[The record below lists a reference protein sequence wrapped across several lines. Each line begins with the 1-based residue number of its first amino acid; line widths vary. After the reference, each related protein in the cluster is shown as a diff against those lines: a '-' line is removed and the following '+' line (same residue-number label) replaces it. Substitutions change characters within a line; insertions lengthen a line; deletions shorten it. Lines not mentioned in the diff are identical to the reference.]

1 MAEILDS
8 DDDSVCDLT
17 EPEVIDLS
25 ADDTDLAAQ
34 LNAQL
39 DEYIVIDSDSEDDVQ
54 FVSQSPP
61 KRRKT
66 DDDDVT
72 FVKSTPPARPVH
84 DVDADEALARKL
96 HEQINGDVEVV
107 ARPAPASKPAK
118 KTKKRPKN
126 EGPFGGRDVLKK
138 QRTGL
143 FDFLSKKAK
152 SLRIVDVVPNPHSE
166 PGKPLYERFLSA
178 YTFAKTKK
186 VKLLFHGSPSQAV
199 HKSDCHDLHAID
211 AAPIHWLIYAQAPK
225 HPEHSGQRPGPQPPR
240 RVVGAKTRQ
249 RRVLRDPRRGVHGVL
264 RRRAPDDC
272 VCRADGSA
280 VDARGRED
288 RRVERRVAPAPA
300 LHRAHREPDAAPA
313 DGARAQGDE
322 RGGAS
327 TYPQGAQARL
337 ALRVRVPVL
346 CE

>member
-25 ADDTDLAAQ
+25 ADDNDLAAQ

-54 FVSQSPP
+54 FVSESPP

-72 FVKSTPPARPVH
+72 FVKSTPARPVH

-107 ARPAPASKPAK
+107 ARPTPKPSKPSS
-118 KTKKRPKN
+118 KKRTKT

-138 QRTGL
+138 QRIGL

-152 SLRIVDVVPNPHSE
+152 SQRIVDVVPNPHSE

-178 YTFAKTKK
+178 YTFATTKK
-186 VKLLFHGSPSQAV
+186 VKLLFHGSPPQNIPNILAKGLDPNRRGAS
-199 HKSDCHDLHAID
+199 
-211 AAPIHWLIYAQAPK
+211 
-225 HPEHSGQRPGPQPPR
+225 SGQRLGSGEYFGTHAEVSTEYCGGGRQMIVFAVLTDPRSTREGGKIVVSSDVSHQLPLCTVHIANRTPPR
-240 RVVGAKTRQ
+240 PTERALKVTNAAERALIRKERK
-249 RRVLRDPRRGVHGVL
+249 RGWPFG
-264 RRRAPDDC
+264 
-272 VCRADGSA
+272 
-280 VDARGRED
+280 
-288 RRVERRVAPAPA
+288 
-300 LHRAHREPDAAPA
+300 
-313 DGARAQGDE
+313 
-322 RGGAS
+322 
-327 TYPQGAQARL
+327 
-337 ALRVRVPVL
+337 
-346 CE
+346 

>member
-1 MAEILDS
+1 MAEILDDS
-8 DDDSVCDLT
+8 DDSVCDLT

-39 DEYIVIDSDSEDDVQ
+39 DEYIVIDSDSDDDVQ

-61 KRRKT
+61 KRRKA
-66 DDDDVT
+66 DEEEVT
-72 FVKSTPPARPVH
+72 FVKSTPPARPTH

-107 ARPAPASKPAK
+107 ARPTPASKPSAAK
-118 KTKKRPKN
+118 KKPSSKKRPKN

-186 VKLLFHGSPSQAV
+186 VKLLFHGSPPQNIPNILANGLDPNRRGAS
-199 HKSDCHDLHAID
+199 
-211 AAPIHWLIYAQAPK
+211 
-225 HPEHSGQRPGPQPPR
+225 SGQRLGSGEYFGTHARPGAIR
-240 RVVGAKTRQ
+240 
-249 RRVLRDPRRGVHGVL
+249 H
-264 RRRAPDDC
+264 RRA
-272 VCRADGSA
+272 
-280 VDARGRED
+280 
-288 RRVERRVAPAPA
+288 
-300 LHRAHREPDAAPA
+300 
-313 DGARAQGDE
+313 
-322 RGGAS
+322 
-327 TYPQGAQARL
+327 
-337 ALRVRVPVL
+337 
-346 CE
+346 

>member
-54 FVSQSPP
+54 FVAQSPP
-61 KRRKT
+61 KRRKV
-66 DDDDVT
+66 DEEEVT

-107 ARPAPASKPAK
+107 ARPTPASKPAK
-118 KTKKRPKN
+118 KKAPSSKPSSKKRPKN

-178 YTFAKTKK
+178 YTFATTKK
-186 VKLLFHGSPSQAV
+186 VKLLFHGSPPQNIPNILANGLDPNRRGAS
-199 HKSDCHDLHAID
+199 
-211 AAPIHWLIYAQAPK
+211 
-225 HPEHSGQRPGPQPPR
+225 SGQRLGSGEYFGTHAE
-240 RVVGAKTRQ
+240 VSTEYCGGGRQ
-249 RRVLRDPRRGVHGVL
+249 MIVFAVLTDPR
-264 RRRAPDDC
+264 
-272 VCRADGSA
+272 ST
-280 VDARGRED
+280 REGGKI
-288 RRVERRVAPAPA
+288 VVSC
-300 LHRAHREPDAAPA
+300 HRDY
-313 DGARAQGDE
+313 Q
-322 RGGAS
+322 
-327 TYPQGAQARL
+327 
-337 ALRVRVPVL
+337 V
-346 CE
+346 

>member
-39 DEYIVIDSDSEDDVQ
+39 DEYIVIDSDSDDDDVQ

-61 KRRKT
+61 KRRKV
-66 DDDDVT
+66 DEEEVT
-72 FVKSTPPARPVH
+72 FVKSTPPARPAV

-107 ARPAPASKPAK
+107 ARPTPPSKPSAAK
-118 KTKKRPKN
+118 KPSSKKRPKN
-126 EGPFGGRDVLKK
+126 EGPFGGRDVLRK
-138 QRTGL
+138 QRSGL

-178 YTFAKTKK
+178 YTFATTKK

-199 HKSDCHDLHAID
+199 HKIRLS
-211 AAPIHWLIYAQAPK
+211 
-225 HPEHSGQRPGPQPPR
+225 R
-240 RVVGAKTRQ
+240 RVTPSTRRQ
-249 RRVLRDPRRGVHGVL
+249 PRLTG
-264 RRRAPDDC
+264 
-272 VCRADGSA
+272 
-280 VDARGRED
+280 
-288 RRVERRVAPAPA
+288 
-300 LHRAHREPDAAPA
+300 
-313 DGARAQGDE
+313 
-322 RGGAS
+322 
-327 TYPQGAQARL
+327 
-337 ALRVRVPVL
+337 
-346 CE
+346 

>member
-25 ADDTDLAAQ
+25 ADDNDLAAQ

-39 DEYIVIDSDSEDDVQ
+39 DEYIVIDSDSDDDVQ

-72 FVKSTPPARPVH
+72 FVKSTPPARRPVV

-96 HEQINGDVEVV
+96 HEQINGEVEVV
-107 ARPAPASKPAK
+107 ARPTPPSKPAK
-118 KTKKRPKN
+118 KPSSKKRPKN

-152 SLRIVDVVPNPHSE
+152 SLRIVDIQVNPHSE
-166 PGKPLYERFLSA
+166 PGRPLYERFLSA
-178 YTFAKTKK
+178 YTFATTKK
-186 VKLLFHGSPSQAV
+186 MKLLFHGSPQQNIP
-199 HKSDCHDLHAID
+199 AILRNGLD
-211 AAPIHWLIYAQAPK
+211 PGRRGAS
-225 HPEHSGQRPGPQPPR
+225 SGQRLGSGEYFGTHAEVSTEYCGGGRQMIVFAVLTDPRSTREGGKIVVSSDVSHQLPLCTVHIANRTPPR
-240 RVVGAKTRQ
+240 PTERALKVTNAAERALIRKERK
-249 RRVLRDPRRGVHGVL
+249 RGWPFG
-264 RRRAPDDC
+264 
-272 VCRADGSA
+272 
-280 VDARGRED
+280 
-288 RRVERRVAPAPA
+288 
-300 LHRAHREPDAAPA
+300 
-313 DGARAQGDE
+313 
-322 RGGAS
+322 
-327 TYPQGAQARL
+327 
-337 ALRVRVPVL
+337 
-346 CE
+346 

>member
-1 MAEILDS
+1 MAEILDDS
-8 DDDSVCDLT
+8 DDSVCDLT

-39 DEYIVIDSDSEDDVQ
+39 DEYIVIDSDSDDDDVQ

-61 KRRKT
+61 KRRKV
-66 DDDDVT
+66 DEEEVT
-72 FVKSTPPARPVH
+72 FVKSTPPARPAV

-107 ARPAPASKPAK
+107 ARPTPASKPAK
-118 KTKKRPKN
+118 KKAPSSKPSSKKRPKN

-178 YTFAKTKK
+178 YTFATTKK
-186 VKLLFHGSPSQAV
+186 VKLLFHGSPPQNIPNILANGLDPNRRGAS
-199 HKSDCHDLHAID
+199 
-211 AAPIHWLIYAQAPK
+211 
-225 HPEHSGQRPGPQPPR
+225 SGQRLGSGEYFGTHAR
-240 RVVGAKTRQ
+240 TSVISR
-249 RRVLRDPRRGVHGVL
+249 H
-264 RRRAPDDC
+264 RRAPH
-272 VCRADGSA
+272 
-280 VDARGRED
+280 ET
-288 RRVERRVAPAPA
+288 RRPRCPRST
-300 LHRAHREPDAAPA
+300 AAA
-313 DGARAQGDE
+313 
-322 RGGAS
+322 GGK
-327 TYPQGAQARL
+327 
-337 ALRVRVPVL
+337 
-346 CE
+346 

>member
-17 EPEVIDLS
+17 EHEVIDLS
-25 ADDTDLAAQ
+25 ADDNDLAAQ

-39 DEYIVIDSDSEDDVQ
+39 DEYIVIDSDSDDDDVQ

-61 KRRKT
+61 KRRKV
-66 DDDDVT
+66 DEEEVT
-72 FVKSTPPARPVH
+72 FVKSTPPAAVH

-107 ARPAPASKPAK
+107 ARPTPASKPAK
-118 KTKKRPKN
+118 KKAPSSKKRPKN

-186 VKLLFHGSPSQAV
+186 VGNGECDAFLSHSWRDDAPSKWKKMIEF
-199 HKSDCHDLHAID
+199 KSDYEAKHGGDEPRCWLDKACIDQDGDINASLRALPIYLLGSRYFVVFVGESYFNRMWCVLELFTFVRSGGTVDQIMLKPLHGDD
-211 AAPIHWLIYAQAPK
+211 AAAAP
-225 HPEHSGQRPGPQPPR
+225 PARRAPPR
-240 RVVGAKTRQ
+240 RRS
-249 RRVLRDPRRGVHGVL
+249 H
-264 RRRAPDDC
+264 RRAGN
-272 VCRADGSA
+272 RAD
-280 VDARGRED
+280 
-288 RRVERRVAPAPA
+288 
-300 LHRAHREPDAAPA
+300 
-313 DGARAQGDE
+313 
-322 RGGAS
+322 
-327 TYPQGAQARL
+327 
-337 ALRVRVPVL
+337 RVPPR
-346 CE
+346 C

>member
-17 EPEVIDLS
+17 EHEVIDLS
-25 ADDTDLAAQ
+25 ADDNDLAAQ

-39 DEYIVIDSDSEDDVQ
+39 DEYIVIDSDSDDDDVQ

-61 KRRKT
+61 KRRKV
-66 DDDDVT
+66 DEEEVT

-107 ARPAPASKPAK
+107 ARPTPASKPAK
-118 KTKKRPKN
+118 KKAPSSKPSSKKRPKN

-138 QRTGL
+138 QRVGL

-178 YTFAKTKK
+178 YTFATTKK
-186 VKLLFHGSPSQAV
+186 VKLLFHGSPPQAV
-199 HKSDCHDLHAID
+199 HKSDC
-211 AAPIHWLIYAQAPK
+211 
-225 HPEHSGQRPGPQPPR
+225 
-240 RVVGAKTRQ
+240 
-249 RRVLRDPRRGVHGVL
+249 RDTSHRRGSPDSLINLCTGPKTSPTSSRTVWTPIAAA
-264 RRRAPDDC
+264 RRRGKGSEVASTLALTPR
-272 VCRADGSA
+272 CRPST
-280 VDARGRED
+280 
-288 RRVERRVAPAPA
+288 
-300 LHRAHREPDAAPA
+300 AAA
-313 DGARAQGDE
+313 GAR
-322 RGGAS
+322 
-327 TYPQGAQARL
+327 
-337 ALRVRVPVL
+337 
-346 CE
+346 

>member
-61 KRRKT
+61 KRRKV
-66 DDDDVT
+66 DEEEVT
-72 FVKSTPPARPVH
+72 FVKSTPPARPVV

-96 HEQINGDVEVV
+96 HEQINGEVV
-107 ARPAPASKPAK
+107 ARPTPPSKPAK
-118 KTKKRPKN
+118 KPSSKKRPKN

-138 QRTGL
+138 QRVGL

-178 YTFAKTKK
+178 YTFATTKK

-199 HKSDCHDLHAID
+199 HKSNCRDTSRDAGPDSLID
-211 AAPIHWLIYAQAPK
+211 HAQAPK
-225 HPEHSGQRPGPQPPR
+225 HPEHSG
-240 RVVGAKTRQ
+240 
-249 RRVLRDPRRGVHGVL
+249 
-264 RRRAPDDC
+264 
-272 VCRADGSA
+272 
-280 VDARGRED
+280 
-288 RRVERRVAPAPA
+288 
-300 LHRAHREPDAAPA
+300 
-313 DGARAQGDE
+313 
-322 RGGAS
+322 
-327 TYPQGAQARL
+327 
-337 ALRVRVPVL
+337 
-346 CE
+346 

>member
-61 KRRKT
+61 KRRKV
-66 DDDDVT
+66 DEEVT
-72 FVKSTPPARPVH
+72 FVKSTPPVH
-84 DVDADEALARKL
+84 DVDGDEALARKL

-107 ARPAPASKPAK
+107 AGPTPKPSKPSS
-118 KTKKRPKN
+118 KKRPKN

-199 HKSDCHDLHAID
+199 HKIRLS
-211 AAPIHWLIYAQAPK
+211 
-225 HPEHSGQRPGPQPPR
+225 R
-240 RVVGAKTRQ
+240 RVT
-249 RRVLRDPRRGVHGVL
+249 PST
-264 RRRAPDDC
+264 RRRP
-272 VCRADGSA
+272 
-280 VDARGRED
+280 
-288 RRVERRVAPAPA
+288 
-300 LHRAHREPDAAPA
+300 
-313 DGARAQGDE
+313 
-322 RGGAS
+322 
-327 TYPQGAQARL
+327 RL
-337 ALRVRVPVL
+337 TA
-346 CE
+346 

>member
-107 ARPAPASKPAK
+107 ARPTPASKPAK
-118 KTKKRPKN
+118 KKAPSSKPSSKKRPKT

-178 YTFAKTKK
+178 YTFATTKK

-199 HKSDCHDLHAID
+199 HKSIMTST
-211 AAPIHWLIYAQAPK
+211 P
-225 HPEHSGQRPGPQPPR
+225 STRRQP
-240 RVVGAKTRQ
+240 
-249 RRVLRDPRRGVHGVL
+249 
-264 RRRAPDDC
+264 
-272 VCRADGSA
+272 
-280 VDARGRED
+280 
-288 RRVERRVAPAPA
+288 
-300 LHRAHREPDAAPA
+300 
-313 DGARAQGDE
+313 
-322 RGGAS
+322 
-327 TYPQGAQARL
+327 RL
-337 ALRVRVPVL
+337 TG
-346 CE
+346 

>member
-25 ADDTDLAAQ
+25 ADDNDLAAQ

-61 KRRKT
+61 KRRKV
-66 DDDDVT
+66 DDEVT
-72 FVKSTPPARPVH
+72 FVKSTPARPVV

-107 ARPAPASKPAK
+107 ARPTPPSKPSAAK
-118 KTKKRPKN
+118 KPSSKKRPKN

-143 FDFLSKKAK
+143 FDFLGKKAK

-178 YTFAKTKK
+178 YTFATTKK
-186 VKLLFHGSPSQAV
+186 VKLLFHGSPPQAV
-199 HKSDCHDLHAID
+199 HKSIMTST
-211 AAPIHWLIYAQAPK
+211 P
-225 HPEHSGQRPGPQPPR
+225 STRRQP
-240 RVVGAKTRQ
+240 
-249 RRVLRDPRRGVHGVL
+249 
-264 RRRAPDDC
+264 
-272 VCRADGSA
+272 
-280 VDARGRED
+280 
-288 RRVERRVAPAPA
+288 
-300 LHRAHREPDAAPA
+300 
-313 DGARAQGDE
+313 
-322 RGGAS
+322 
-327 TYPQGAQARL
+327 RL
-337 ALRVRVPVL
+337 TA
-346 CE
+346 

>member
-8 DDDSVCDLT
+8 DDSVCDLT

-25 ADDTDLAAQ
+25 ADDNDLAAQ

-39 DEYIVIDSDSEDDVQ
+39 DEYIVIDSDSDDDDVQ

-61 KRRKT
+61 KRRKV
-66 DDDDVT
+66 DEEEVT
-72 FVKSTPPARPVH
+72 FVKSTPPARPPV

-96 HEQINGDVEVV
+96 HEQINGDVSGDVEVV
-107 ARPAPASKPAK
+107 ARPTPKPSAAK
-118 KTKKRPKN
+118 KRRPKN

-186 VKLLFHGSPSQAV
+186 VKLLFHGSPPQNIPNILANGLDPNRRGAS
-199 HKSDCHDLHAID
+199 
-211 AAPIHWLIYAQAPK
+211 
-225 HPEHSGQRPGPQPPR
+225 SGQRLGSGEYFGTHARTSVIATPSPPR
-240 RVVGAKTRQ
+240 LSK
-249 RRVLRDPRRGVHGVL
+249 
-264 RRRAPDDC
+264 
-272 VCRADGSA
+272 
-280 VDARGRED
+280 
-288 RRVERRVAPAPA
+288 
-300 LHRAHREPDAAPA
+300 
-313 DGARAQGDE
+313 
-322 RGGAS
+322 
-327 TYPQGAQARL
+327 
-337 ALRVRVPVL
+337 
-346 CE
+346 

>member
-1 MAEILDS
+1 MFVNACFASAAAPAKRAIRARAEPGHHPPLLKLIRSMAEILDS

-61 KRRKT
+61 KRRKV
-66 DDDDVT
+66 DEEEVT
-72 FVKSTPPARPVH
+72 FVKSTPPARPIH

-96 HEQINGDVEVV
+96 HEQINKDVEVV
-107 ARPAPASKPAK
+107 ARPTPPKKPSS
-118 KTKKRPKN
+118 KKRPKN

-186 VKLLFHGSPSQAV
+186 VKLLFHGSPPQAV
-199 HKSDCHDLHAID
+199 HKSNCRDTSRHRRD
-211 AAPIHWLIYAQAPK
+211 A
-225 HPEHSGQRPGPQPPR
+225 S
-240 RVVGAKTRQ
+240 
-249 RRVLRDPRRGVHGVL
+249 
-264 RRRAPDDC
+264 PD
-272 VCRADGSA
+272 
-280 VDARGRED
+280 
-288 RRVERRVAPAPA
+288 
-300 LHRAHREPDAAPA
+300 
-313 DGARAQGDE
+313 
-322 RGGAS
+322 
-327 TYPQGAQARL
+327 
-337 ALRVRVPVL
+337 
-346 CE
+346 

>member
-61 KRRKT
+61 KRRKV
-66 DDDDVT
+66 DEEEVT
-72 FVKSTPPARPVH
+72 FVKSTPPAPCPVH
-84 DVDADEALARKL
+84 DIDADEALARKL
-96 HEQINGDVEVV
+96 HKQINGDVEVV
-107 ARPAPASKPAK
+107 ARPTPAK
-118 KTKKRPKN
+118 KPSSKKRPKN

-143 FDFLSKKAK
+143 FEFLSKKAK

-178 YTFAKTKK
+178 YTFATTKK

-199 HKSDCHDLHAID
+199 HKIRLS
-211 AAPIHWLIYAQAPK
+211 
-225 HPEHSGQRPGPQPPR
+225 R
-240 RVVGAKTRQ
+240 RVT
-249 RRVLRDPRRGVHGVL
+249 PST
-264 RRRAPDDC
+264 RRRP
-272 VCRADGSA
+272 
-280 VDARGRED
+280 
-288 RRVERRVAPAPA
+288 
-300 LHRAHREPDAAPA
+300 
-313 DGARAQGDE
+313 
-322 RGGAS
+322 
-327 TYPQGAQARL
+327 RL
-337 ALRVRVPVL
+337 TD
-346 CE
+346 

>member
-107 ARPAPASKPAK
+107 ARPTPASKPSAAK
-118 KTKKRPKN
+118 KKPSSKKRPKN

-186 VKLLFHGSPSQAV
+186 VKLLFHGSPPQNIPNILANGLDPNRRGAS
-199 HKSDCHDLHAID
+199 
-211 AAPIHWLIYAQAPK
+211 
-225 HPEHSGQRPGPQPPR
+225 SGQRLGSGEYFGTHARTSVIPTPSPPR
-240 RVVGAKTRQ
+240 LSK
-249 RRVLRDPRRGVHGVL
+249 
-264 RRRAPDDC
+264 
-272 VCRADGSA
+272 
-280 VDARGRED
+280 
-288 RRVERRVAPAPA
+288 
-300 LHRAHREPDAAPA
+300 
-313 DGARAQGDE
+313 
-322 RGGAS
+322 
-327 TYPQGAQARL
+327 
-337 ALRVRVPVL
+337 
-346 CE
+346 

>member
-17 EPEVIDLS
+17 EREVIDLS
-25 ADDTDLAAQ
+25 ADDNDLAAQ

-61 KRRKT
+61 KRRKV
-66 DDDDVT
+66 DEEEVT

-107 ARPAPASKPAK
+107 ARPTPKPSASTKAQSSK
-118 KTKKRPKN
+118 KTSSSKKRPKN

-186 VKLLFHGSPSQAV
+186 VKLLFHGSPPQAV
-199 HKSDCHDLHAID
+199 HKSNCRDTSRHRRDASPDSLVDLRTGPKTSRTSWPTASTPT
-211 AAPIHWLIYAQAPK
+211 AAA
-225 HPEHSGQRPGPQPPR
+225 R
-240 RVVGAKTRQ
+240 
-249 RRVLRDPRRGVHGVL
+249 RRGK
-264 RRRAPDDC
+264 D
-272 VCRADGSA
+272 SA
-280 VDARGRED
+280 
-288 RRVERRVAPAPA
+288 
-300 LHRAHREPDAAPA
+300 AASTSGPTPRSRPSIA
-313 DGARAQGDE
+313 AAGAR
-322 RGGAS
+322 
-327 TYPQGAQARL
+327 
-337 ALRVRVPVL
+337 
-346 CE
+346 

>member
-25 ADDTDLAAQ
+25 ADDNDLAAQ

-61 KRRKT
+61 KRRKV
-66 DDDDVT
+66 DEEEVT

-107 ARPAPASKPAK
+107 ARPTPASKPAK
-118 KTKKRPKN
+118 KSSSKKRPKN

-138 QRTGL
+138 QRVGL

-178 YTFAKTKK
+178 YTFATTKK
-186 VKLLFHGSPSQAV
+186 VKLLFHGSPPQNIPNILANGLDPNRRGAS
-199 HKSDCHDLHAID
+199 
-211 AAPIHWLIYAQAPK
+211 
-225 HPEHSGQRPGPQPPR
+225 SGQRLGSGEYFGTHAEVSTEYCGGGRQMI
-240 RVVGAKTRQ
+240 VFAVGT
-249 RRVLRDPRRGVHGVL
+249 
-264 RRRAPDDC
+264 C
-272 VCRADGSA
+272 V
-280 VDARGRED
+280 EIN
-288 RRVERRVAPAPA
+288 
-300 LHRAHREPDAAPA
+300 
-313 DGARAQGDE
+313 Q
-322 RGGAS
+322 
-327 TYPQGAQARL
+327 
-337 ALRVRVPVL
+337 
-346 CE
+346 

>member
-39 DEYIVIDSDSEDDVQ
+39 DEYIVIDSDSDDDDVQ

-61 KRRKT
+61 KRRKV
-66 DDDDVT
+66 DEEELT
-72 FVKSTPPARPVH
+72 FVKSTPPVV

-96 HEQINGDVEVV
+96 HEQINGEVV
-107 ARPAPASKPAK
+107 ARPTPKPSATK
-118 KTKKRPKN
+118 KKPSSKKRPKN

-186 VKLLFHGSPSQAV
+186 VKLLFHGSPPQAV

-211 AAPIHWLIYAQAPK
+211 ATPAPIHWLIYAQAPK

-240 RVVGAKTRQ
+240 RVVGAAARQ
-249 RRVLRDPRRGVHGVL
+249 R
-264 RRRAPDDC
+264 
-272 VCRADGSA
+272 
-280 VDARGRED
+280 
-288 RRVERRVAPAPA
+288 
-300 LHRAHREPDAAPA
+300 
-313 DGARAQGDE
+313 
-322 RGGAS
+322 
-327 TYPQGAQARL
+327 
-337 ALRVRVPVL
+337 
-346 CE
+346 

>member
-25 ADDTDLAAQ
+25 ADDNDLAAQ

-39 DEYIVIDSDSEDDVQ
+39 DEYIVIDSDSDDDDVQ

-61 KRRKT
+61 KRRKV
-66 DDDDVT
+66 DEEVT
-72 FVKSTPPARPVH
+72 FVKSTPARPVH

-107 ARPAPASKPAK
+107 ARPTPASKPAK
-118 KTKKRPKN
+118 KTKKLPKTD
-126 EGPFGGRDVLKK
+126 GPFGGRDVLKK

-186 VKLLFHGSPSQAV
+186 VKLLFHGSPPQNIPNILANGLDPNRRGAS
-199 HKSDCHDLHAID
+199 
-211 AAPIHWLIYAQAPK
+211 
-225 HPEHSGQRPGPQPPR
+225 SGQRLGSGEYFGTHAR
-240 RVVGAKTRQ
+240 TSVISR
-249 RRVLRDPRRGVHGVL
+249 H
-264 RRRAPDDC
+264 RRA
-272 VCRADGSA
+272 
-280 VDARGRED
+280 
-288 RRVERRVAPAPA
+288 
-300 LHRAHREPDAAPA
+300 
-313 DGARAQGDE
+313 
-322 RGGAS
+322 
-327 TYPQGAQARL
+327 
-337 ALRVRVPVL
+337 
-346 CE
+346 

>member
-17 EPEVIDLS
+17 EREVIDLS
-25 ADDTDLAAQ
+25 ADDNDLAAQ

-39 DEYIVIDSDSEDDVQ
+39 DEYIVIDSDSDDDVQ
-54 FVSQSPP
+54 IVSQSPP
-61 KRRKT
+61 KRRKV
-66 DDDDVT
+66 DEEEVT
-72 FVKSTPPARPVH
+72 FVKSTPPVV

-107 ARPAPASKPAK
+107 ARPAPSSKPSS
-118 KTKKRPKN
+118 KKRPKN

-178 YTFAKTKK
+178 YTYAKTKK

-199 HKSDCHDLHAID
+199 HKIRLS
-211 AAPIHWLIYAQAPK
+211 
-225 HPEHSGQRPGPQPPR
+225 R
-240 RVVGAKTRQ
+240 RVT
-249 RRVLRDPRRGVHGVL
+249 PST
-264 RRRAPDDC
+264 RRRP
-272 VCRADGSA
+272 
-280 VDARGRED
+280 
-288 RRVERRVAPAPA
+288 
-300 LHRAHREPDAAPA
+300 
-313 DGARAQGDE
+313 
-322 RGGAS
+322 
-327 TYPQGAQARL
+327 RL
-337 ALRVRVPVL
+337 TD
-346 CE
+346 

>member
-186 VKLLFHGSPSQAV
+186 VKLLFHGSP
-199 HKSDCHDLHAID
+199 
-211 AAPIHWLIYAQAPK
+211 
-225 HPEHSGQRPGPQPPR
+225 PQNIPNILAN
-240 RVVGAKTRQ
+240 G
-249 RRVLRDPRRGVHGVL
+249 LDPNRRGASSTS
-264 RRRAPDDC
+264 RRAT
-272 VCRADGSA
+272 VSWAGS
-280 VDARGRED
+280 
-288 RRVERRVAPAPA
+288 
-300 LHRAHREPDAAPA
+300 
-313 DGARAQGDE
+313 
-322 RGGAS
+322 
-327 TYPQGAQARL
+327 
-337 ALRVRVPVL
+337 
-346 CE
+346 C